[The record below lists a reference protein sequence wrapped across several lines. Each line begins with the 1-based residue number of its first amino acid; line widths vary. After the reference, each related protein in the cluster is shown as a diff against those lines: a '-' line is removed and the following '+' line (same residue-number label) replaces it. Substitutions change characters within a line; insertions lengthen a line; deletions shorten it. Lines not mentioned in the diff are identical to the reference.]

1 MSVRAYNPEDNSP
14 VLLSDEEAADA
25 ITSGRYVLAN
35 DQAVPVRAPNG
46 TIERYRAGDPG
57 LRDLLSQQGYAL
69 DFVNGNQ
76 QRYNELYQQ
85 RTSQVLREDF
95 GGAIGEAVAGAA
107 MGYANYFS
115 QGLADV
121 SEQQSEDERLASV
134 QSNTPNQGKLEYYL
148 NNGLDYD
155 DALIYATDSY
165 RRPTL
170 RDATSANTPL
180 ASAAGSVYGG
190 LAGAVALAPLAAAA
204 EPVVAARAAATLAR
218 AGVGTAASTLGGQ
231 VAAGAIV
238 GATEAAA
245 TRAATNIGEGI
256 IRERLPEFNG
266 EELLILGG
274 IGAVVGGGMNL
285 AVDGTRFLRSRAAG
299 GQASLVAPVVSNR
312 DAIQRLTDDVT
323 SSLDPQS
330 VTPMQNAIVQ
340 MNQTLGQVDPA
351 LNASFFN
358 SEKIRRA
365 NITDEAHNQAA
376 TDITDM
382 IGDIQTLNN
391 ITEVGV
397 ATQSRQ
403 DLANSVQQFV
413 DSADNATV
421 LNASRGVIDYVD
433 TLDESFQL
441 NGRNIIQ
448 GRDSPIVN
456 SFNSFMRRVRDATS
470 DVRSTVRRADEI
482 EQALESAA
490 RPAREA
496 QMAVY
501 RQQARE
507 ALEKTKVELFNA
519 TGVTDDD
526 FAEYVA
532 TLPANVRRTISDSS
546 GYLRDMEE
554 AVYSR
559 ELRNNFIPGSA
570 APLLEEAAALPQRL
584 ADSYKALPDVL
595 VNIQTN
601 LANLSRSVKSS
612 AEQDLAQVADAALS
626 SFDNFLTRPEI
637 FGTGAAAAF
646 RDTPAIRTM
655 QSNRNQLLKLFG
667 RDGITELDRV
677 GRDFDP
683 SKLVSL
689 SMRASDADTI
699 AGRKVIAD
707 YLRASQRVADI
718 EAALGNTAPLE
729 RIDDVA
735 RRLSGTSEE
744 LVAGESPFFGVGRAK
759 ADFKQL
765 QLQGN
770 QGGTLRGVA
779 PSIVMG
785 MFGAGIVSGSA
796 ALPAAALVTML
807 AMRPDKRVAASY
819 ALRNLRSAY
828 DGTKAKL
835 IAAVGARMS
844 MPTATLGVS
853 KQVARRVITA
863 TPQLFEGEDR
873 DEAFNNL
880 VAVVNEAAGS
890 PDYMANAAESFGVN
904 PTSRNGSEAITNMV
918 VAMEYLRQQMPESLF
933 DPLNP
938 NPPAQRVSGM
948 VKFNILRTVE
958 TIMDPHSVY
967 EDFAN
972 GVVSATKVQALRAV
986 YPQTAEEMNARVLAE
1001 YSDRVSA
1008 GMRMPYATRMQ
1019 VSMLLGT
1026 PIEQALR
1033 QPNLARLQSVY
1044 AQTPAQAQAQGM
1056 SRTPTRAVTSLV
1068 TSTSTE
1074 GASLQDLQ

>member
-14 VLLSDEEAADA
+14 VLLSDTEAADA

-35 DQAVPVRAPNG
+35 DQAVPVRTPSGA
-46 TIERYRAGDPG
+46 IQRYRAADLPN
-57 LRDLLSQQGYAL
+57 LLSQQGYAL

-95 GGAIGEAVAGAA
+95 GGAVGEAVAGAA

-121 SEQQSEDERLASV
+121 SERQSEDERLASV

-170 RDATSANTPL
+170 RDATRVNTPL
-180 ASAAGSVYGG
+180 AGDVGSVYGG

-204 EPVVAARAAATLAR
+204 EPAVAARAATTLAR

-299 GQASLVAPVVSNR
+299 NQASLVAPVVSNR

-323 SSLDPQS
+323 ASLDPQS

-340 MNQTLGQVDPA
+340 MNQTLGQVDPG

-358 SEKIRRA
+358 REKIRRA

-376 TDITDM
+376 TDITDT
-382 IGDIQTLNN
+382 IGDIQELNN
-391 ITEVGV
+391 AVEVGV

-413 DSADNATV
+413 DSSDAAALTT
-421 LNASRGVIDYVD
+421 AGRKVIDYVD

-456 SFNSFMRRVRDATS
+456 AFNAFRRRANEATS
-470 DVRSTVRRADEI
+470 EVRGTIRRADEI

-496 QMAVY
+496 KMNRY
-501 RQQARE
+501 RQEMREKFEEYKAR
-507 ALEKTKVELFNA
+507 LFKLK
-519 TGVTDDD
+519 GVPDEDYY
-526 FAEYVA
+526 EYVA
-532 TLPANVRRTISDSS
+532 AQPAHIRRTFPEPFSF
-546 GYLRDMEE
+546 LPNLEE

-559 ELRNNFIPGSA
+559 ELRNEFLPESA
-570 APLLEEAAALPQRL
+570 AALLEEAASLPQRL

-601 LANLSRSVKSS
+601 LANLSRGVKSS
-612 AEQDLAQVADAALS
+612 AEQDLARVADAALVN
-626 SFDNFLTRPEI
+626 FDNFLTRPEL
-637 FGTGAAAAF
+637 FGEGAAAAF
-646 RDTPAIRTM
+646 KNTPAIRTM

-718 EAALGNTAPLE
+718 EAALGNTVPLKN
-729 RIDDVA
+729 IDDVA
-735 RRLSGTSEE
+735 RRLSGTSEG
-744 LVAGESPFFGVGRAK
+744 LVEGESPFFGVGRAK

-779 PSIVMG
+779 PSIVAG
-785 MFGAGIVSGSA
+785 MFGAGAISGST
-796 ALPAAALVTML
+796 ALPAAALATML
-807 AMRPDKRVAASY
+807 AMRPDKRVAFSY
-819 ALRNLRSAY
+819 AVRNLRAAY
-828 DGTKAKL
+828 DSTKAKL

-844 MPTATLGVS
+844 MPSATLGVS

-863 TPQLFEGEDR
+863 TPQLFEGENR

-933 DPLNP
+933 DPMNP

-1001 YSDRVSA
+1001 YADRVSA
-1008 GMRMPYATRMQ
+1008 GVRMPYATRMQ

-1056 SRTPTRAVTSLV
+1056 SRTPTRAVTSLI

-1074 GASLQDLQ
+1074 GSSFQDLQ